1 MIVLLKEM
9 EILCTVFPCGILLSL
24 GYRITWQHIPIF
36 NGIQGHSLPVE
47 C

>member
-9 EILCTVFPCGILLSL
+9 EILCTVFLRGILLSL
-24 GYRITWQHIPIF
+24 GDRITWQQIPIF
-36 NGIQGHSLPVE
+36 NWIQGHSLPVE